1 MGHEAAPGQQDACR
15 TRIRTGIERLP
26 PGCFASV
33 MAAGIVSRAAATI
46 GAHAVSRVLLSL
58 GVLLYAGLVAATVWR
73 IAAHRSRVAR
83 DAADPARAFGFFTY
97 VAASDV
103 LAADLAAGRWR
114 PLAVGLLAGGAL
126 CCVAMVL
133 RAVVTV
139 VRARTARPD
148 GSWFLLVVGPQS
160 VVVAT
165 TELQAGP
172 MTAVAGTCCW
182 AAGVLAYVT
191 ITSLVWMRLRHHGVT
206 PAGLTPVYW
215 IAMGAGAISVLAG
228 AGLLRSATWSGPV
241 TTVITIALVAVA
253 AWATALI
260 PVLLGAGAWRHIR
273 HRVPLRY
280 EPSWWSAVFPLG
292 MYAVATQQAG
302 RATGAVLWEEAGRM
316 AAWAALAAWTL
327 VGTAILAQRARPRRR
342 AGDASGC

>member
-1 MGHEAAPGQQDACR
+1 
-15 TRIRTGIERLP
+15 
-26 PGCFASV
+26 
-33 MAAGIVSRAAATI
+33 MAAGIVSRAATTI
-46 GAHAVSRVLLSL
+46 GTQSLARVLLVL

-73 IAAHRSRVAR
+73 ITAHRSRVAQ
-83 DAADPARAFGFFTY
+83 DAADPAHAFGFFTF

-103 LAADLAAGRWR
+103 LAADLATGRWR
-114 PLAVGLLAGGAL
+114 SLAVVLLAGGAL
-126 CCVAMVL
+126 SCAALVL
-133 RAVVTV
+133 RTVVTV

-165 TELQAGP
+165 TELRAGP
-172 MTAVAGTCCW
+172 MTTVAGTCCW

-191 ITSLVWMRLRHHGVT
+191 ITALVWMRLRHHGVT
-206 PAGLTPVYW
+206 PAELTPVYW
-215 IAMGAGAISVLAG
+215 VAMGAGAISVLAG
-228 AGLLRSATWSGPV
+228 ASLLLSSPWGGPV
-241 TTVITIALVAVA
+241 RTVIIVALTAVSG
-253 AWATALI
+253 WATALI

-302 RATGAVLWEEAGRM
+302 RATGAGLWAAAGRTV
-316 AAWAALAAWTL
+316 AWGALAAWVL
-327 VGTAILAQRARPRRR
+327 VGTAILAQWPRPWPAKQRERPSR
-342 AGDASGC
+342 TPPR